1 MDKHTTEVSE
11 SKFNG
16 TATLTVTPSVD
27 NSDKQTAKRVG
38 EQYFKDVHGSDP
50 SNVVAEKD
58 EQLNFDNKDRWTVMG
73 EDSGP
78 SRRSLRLR
86 TPCLRRNHSSGSLA
100 DSRQY
105 EI

>member
-1 MDKHTTEVSE
+1 MDEHTAEVSQ

-16 TATLTVTPSVD
+16 TATLTVTLSVD

-50 SNVVAEKD
+50 SNVVAEKN
-58 EQLNFDNKDRWTVMG
+58 EQLAFDDKDRWAVMG

-78 SRRSLRLR
+78 SGRSLRLR

-100 DSRQY
+100 DSREY